1 MAFHMQ
7 REVERLKEQIFH
19 LSTLV
24 KKNMEDAVCSIE
36 KQDLELAKQVHES
49 DDQIDQCE
57 VDIEEECLKILAL
70 YQPVAIDLRFIVA
83 LLKINSDLERI
94 GDEAVNISSRAIF
107 INSQPREDLNIDFC
121 GITEQV
127 KRMLTLSLKALIDM
141 DVQVAQ
147 VVRCSDD
154 EVDNS
159 VHRVFLDIKDKIR
172 RNPEKVDI
180 LIEYARICRYL
191 ERIADHATNIAEDVI
206 YMIEGDIVRHT
217 AEK

>member
-1 MAFHMQ
+1 MSFHMQ

-24 KKNMEDAVCSIE
+24 KKNLEDAVCSIE
-36 KQDLELAKQVHES
+36 KRDIKLAKQVHES

-107 INSQPREDLNIDFC
+107 INSQPREDINIDFC

-127 KRMLTLSLKALIDM
+127 KHMLTLSLKALIDM
-141 DVQVAQ
+141 DVQSAQ

-159 VHRVFLDIKDKIR
+159 VHQVFLDIKNKIR
-172 RNPEKVDI
+172 SNPEKVDI

-206 YMIEGDIVRHT
+206 YMIEGDIVRHKP
-217 AEK
+217 EK